1 MDKFYQ
7 KEINEIY
14 SYFNSSIDGLTSSII
29 NKNLRKYGK
38 NQIKEKERKSTARIF
53 LEQFQDMLVIILII
67 SAIISIFLGE
77 IESTI
82 VIFIV
87 LTINAVMGTYQYQ
100 KAEKS
105 LNSLRNLSSPM
116 SLVVRNKEILKIHSY
131 ELVCGDIV
139 IVNTGD
145 IISADGRI
153 IEEESLEIN
162 ESELTGESMPVK
174 KDANAI
180 HKEEQ
185 ISEQKNM
192 LFSSTFCTKGH
203 GKYIVTNVGMDTE
216 IGKIAKELNEIEN
229 KKTPLQNSLDIFSK
243 YLAILIIGVCAIVFI
258 IGIYRNGKVLDSLM
272 FAVALAVAAI
282 PEALS
287 TIVVIVL
294 AIGTEKMAKENAII
308 KDLKAVES
316 LGCISVICT
325 DKTGTLTTNQM
336 QVKEV
341 ECYYKN
347 IIDFKKYILLSTN
360 FDIYQANTNPTEVA
374 LIQYAKEFIN
384 IKAKKLQE
392 IPFTSDRKF
401 MSNLYKI
408 NNKNYIFSKG
418 GLDIILEKCSI
429 IDKEYK
435 LNLNHNIK
443 KEIINKAD
451 SYAKNGRRIIAFA
464 YKEIS
469 LNRGL
474 KLIGPEDENNLTFL
488 GFATIID
495 PPRLETKDAVYNCKR
510 AGIKPVMLTGDYIN
524 TAVAIGKDIGIYKE
538 GDLAITGAQL
548 NQMSQQELEEKI
560 ENITVYARLNPNQ
573 KIRIVEAW
581 QNRDKIVAMTGV
593 GINDAFALA
602 KANFSISMGNGTE
615 VAKDASSMILLD
627 NNFNTIIKSVA
638 NGRKIYLNIQN
649 AIRFLISGNLA
660 AILLVL
666 LTSFLRLPIPF
677 LAVHLLFINLLT
689 DSLPA
694 IAIGMQDSQGDLLKD
709 KPRNKK
715 EHFVTKRLVFRM
727 VLEGLLIFIS
737 CLLGYLQGLKYS
749 ITTAQTMA
757 FAILCMGRLFHSL
770 NCATRNSFL
779 VMKQKNKFLMF
790 SLIVGLILINSVLF
804 VPFLKPL
811 LQTATLNKN
820 LVLSIYGYCLLP
832 TLIIQMVKLCK
843 K

>member
-7 KEINEIY
+7 KDINNIY
-14 SYFNSSIDGLTSSII
+14 KHFNSSIDGLTNEIVS
-29 NKNLRKYGK
+29 KNMKKYGK
-38 NQIKEKERKSTARIF
+38 NKIKEKERKSTARVF

-77 IESTI
+77 YESTI
-82 VIFIV
+82 VIFVV
-87 LTINAVMGTYQYQ
+87 LTINAILGTYQYQ
-100 KAEKS
+100 KAEKT
-105 LNSLRNLSSPM
+105 LNSLKNLSSPI
-116 SLVVRNKEILKIHSY
+116 SIVIRNKEIIKIHSY

-145 IISADGRI
+145 IISADGRL

-162 ESELTGESMPVK
+162 ESALTGESIPVK
-174 KDANAI
+174 KQCEIITSD
-180 HKEEQ
+180 EQ

-203 GKYIVTNVGMDTE
+203 GKYIVTDVGMNTE
-216 IGKIAKELNEIEN
+216 IGKIAKKLNEIEN
-229 KKTPLQNSLDIFSK
+229 KKTPLQDSLDVFSK
-243 YLAILIIGVCAIVFI
+243 YLALLIIAICALVFI
-258 IGIYRNGKVLDSLM
+258 IGIYRNGKILDSLM

-336 QVKEV
+336 EVKEV

-347 IIDFKKYILLSTN
+347 SDDFKKYVLLSTN
-360 FDIYQANTNPTEVA
+360 FDIYKANTNPTEQA
-374 LIQYAKEFIN
+374 LINYAKEYIN
-384 IKAKKLQE
+384 VNVNKLQE

-401 MSNLYKI
+401 MSNLYSI
-408 NNKNYIFSKG
+408 NNRNFIFSKG
-418 GLDIILEKCSI
+418 GLDIILSKCTNIEK
-429 IDKEYK
+429 D
-435 LNLNHNIK
+435 IK
-443 KEIINKAD
+443 KPLDNIQKQAIIATSD
-451 SYAKNGRRIIAFA
+451 TYATKGRRIIAFA
-464 YKEIS
+464 YKEIQLS
-469 LNRGL
+469 RGVNY
-474 KLIGPEDENNLTFL
+474 INQSDESGLTFL
-488 GFATIID
+488 GFITIID
-495 PPRLETKDAVYNCKR
+495 PPRPETKDAVANCKR
-510 AGIKPVMLTGDYIN
+510 AGIKPIMLTGDYVN
-524 TAVAIGKDIGIYKE
+524 TAKAIGKEIGIYNE
-538 GDLAITGAQL
+538 GDIAITGNEL
-548 NQMSQQELEEKI
+548 NKMSQDELISKI
-560 ENITVYARLNPNQ
+560 ENITIYARLNPNQ

-581 QNRDKIVAMTGV
+581 QSKDKIVAMTGD
-593 GINDAFALA
+593 GINDALALA
-602 KANFSISMGNGTE
+602 KSNVSIAMGNGTE

-627 NNFNTIIKSVA
+627 NNFSTIIKSVA

-694 IAIGMQDSQGDLLKD
+694 IAIGMQDSQGDLLND

-715 EHFVTKRLVFRM
+715 EHFVTKRLVFKM
-727 VLEGLLIFIS
+727 SLEGILIFAC

-749 ITTAQTMA
+749 IGVAQTSA
-757 FAILCMGRLFHSL
+757 FAILCIGRLFHSL
-770 NCATRNSFL
+770 NCATRDSFL
-779 VMKQKNKFLMF
+779 VMKQKNIFLIC
-790 SLIVGLILINSVLF
+790 SLIVGLLLINSVLF
-804 VPFLKPL
+804 IPPLKSIF
-811 LQTATLNKN
+811 QTAVLNKN
-820 LVLSIYGYCLLP
+820 LIFGIYGYAILP
-832 TLIIQMVKLCK
+832 TIIIQIIKLFK

>member
-7 KEINEIY
+7 KDINNIY
-14 SYFNSSIDGLTSSII
+14 KHFNSSIDGLTNEIVS
-29 NKNLRKYGK
+29 KNMKKYGK
-38 NQIKEKERKSTARIF
+38 NKIKEKERKSTARVF

-77 IESTI
+77 YESTI
-82 VIFIV
+82 VIFVV
-87 LTINAVMGTYQYQ
+87 LTINAILGTYQYQ
-100 KAEKS
+100 KAEKT
-105 LNSLRNLSSPM
+105 LNSLKNLSSPI
-116 SLVVRNKEILKIHSY
+116 SIVIRNKEIIKIHSY

-145 IISADGRI
+145 IISADGRL

-162 ESELTGESMPVK
+162 ESALTGESIPVK
-174 KDANAI
+174 KQCEIITSD
-180 HKEEQ
+180 EQ

-203 GKYIVTNVGMDTE
+203 GKYIVTDVGMNTE
-216 IGKIAKELNEIEN
+216 IGKIAKKLNEIEN
-229 KKTPLQNSLDIFSK
+229 KKTPLQDSLDVFSK
-243 YLAILIIGVCAIVFI
+243 YLALLIIAICALVFI
-258 IGIYRNGKVLDSLM
+258 IGIYRNGKILDSLM

-336 QVKEV
+336 EVKEV

-347 IIDFKKYILLSTN
+347 SDDFKKYVLLSTN
-360 FDIYQANTNPTEVA
+360 FDIYKANTNPTEQA
-374 LIQYAKEFIN
+374 LINYAKEYIN
-384 IKAKKLQE
+384 VNAKKLQE

-401 MSNLYKI
+401 MSNLYSI
-408 NNKNYIFSKG
+408 NNRNFIFSKG
-418 GLDIILEKCSI
+418 GLDIILSKCTNIEK
-429 IDKEYK
+429 D
-435 LNLNHNIK
+435 IK
-443 KEIINKAD
+443 KPLDNIQKQAIITTSDA
-451 SYAKNGRRIIAFA
+451 YAAKGRRIIAFA
-464 YKEIS
+464 YKEIQLS
-469 LNRGL
+469 RGVNY
-474 KLIGPEDENNLTFL
+474 INQSDESGLTFL
-488 GFATIID
+488 GFITIID
-495 PPRLETKDAVYNCKR
+495 PPRPETKDAVANCKR
-510 AGIKPVMLTGDYIN
+510 AGIKPIMLTGDYVN
-524 TAVAIGKDIGIYKE
+524 TAKAIGKEIGIYSE
-538 GDLAITGAQL
+538 GDIAVTGNDL
-548 NQMSQQELEEKI
+548 NKMSQEELISKI
-560 ENITVYARLNPNQ
+560 ENITIYARLNPNQ

-581 QNRDKIVAMTGV
+581 QSKDKIVAMTGD
-593 GINDAFALA
+593 GINDALALA
-602 KANFSISMGNGTE
+602 KSNVSIAMGNGTE

-627 NNFNTIIKSVA
+627 NNFSTIIKSVA

-715 EHFVTKRLVFRM
+715 EHFVTKRLVFKM
-727 VLEGLLIFIS
+727 SIEGILIFVC

-749 ITTAQTMA
+749 IGVAQTSA
-757 FAILCMGRLFHSL
+757 FAILCIGRLFHSL
-770 NCATRNSFL
+770 NCATRDSFL
-779 VMKQKNKFLMF
+779 VMKQKNTFLIC
-790 SLIVGLILINSVLF
+790 SLIVGLLLINSLLF
-804 VPFLKPL
+804 IPPLKSIF
-811 LQTATLNKN
+811 QTAVLDKN
-820 LVLSIYGYCLLP
+820 LIFGIYGYAILP
-832 TLIIQMVKLCK
+832 TIIIQIIKLFK